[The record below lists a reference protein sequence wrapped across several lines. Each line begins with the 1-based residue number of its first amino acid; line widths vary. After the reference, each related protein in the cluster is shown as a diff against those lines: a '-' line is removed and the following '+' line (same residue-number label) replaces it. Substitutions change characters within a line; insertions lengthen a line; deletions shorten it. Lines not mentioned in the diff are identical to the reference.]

1 MTDATLWLPPG
12 TSFGRL
18 DRRIAQVVHGWSRVW
33 FGGDAD
39 IVPGGTQ
46 REAVW
51 SKARPQQCG
60 RGGWL
65 LVPDEATRTLGRLA
79 LHLEPGAQET
89 EADRATLDS
98 VGADCLKALGEALL
112 ADLEIESVKPEEVN
126 LAAPVA
132 GAIWK
137 IEYARSALRLGFLL
151 QEAERAALLLRLMPP
166 AERRPPVVAPDV
178 ALAPLEVALTA
189 SLGTCGVTL
198 AELRSLSTGD
208 VLVLD
213 RDLSATSPLAIDG
226 SRASSGS
233 CAIAREADRLL
244 LEIAEPIIGRNS

>member
-1 MTDATLWLPPG
+1 MSDATLWLPPG

-18 DRRIAQVVHGWSRVW
+18 DRRIAQVVRTWSRAW

-39 IVPGGTQ
+39 IVPGGTL
-46 REAVW
+46 RESAW
-51 SKARPQQCG
+51 GKARPRHCA
-60 RGGWL
+60 RHAWL
-65 LVPDEATRTLGRLA
+65 LVPEEATRTLGRLA

-89 EADRATLDS
+89 EADRAALDL

-112 ADLEIESVKPEEVN
+112 GDLGMEGIAREAVN
-126 LAAPVA
+126 PVAPAA

-137 IEYARSALRLGFLL
+137 IEYARSSLRLGFLL
-151 QEAERAALLLRLMPP
+151 PEAERSALLLRLLPP
-166 AERRPPVVAPDV
+166 VEHRPQVVAPDI

-198 AELRSLSTGD
+198 AELRSLSAGD

-213 RDLSATSPLAIDG
+213 RDLSAASPLAIGG
-226 SRASSGS
+226 SRAPSGS
-233 CAIAREADRLL
+233 CTIAREADRLL